1 MLPGPG
7 GGWGQAGLQSSGLSL
22 SAEFWR
28 GGRFVSTFT
37 FGQSDKMSIGQNK
50 ESHFVKY
57 NLRNFSPGSREP
69 GCHRRSRPA
78 SILVN

>member
-37 FGQSDKMSIGQNK
+37 FGQSDKMSIEQNEK
-50 ESHFVKY
+50 SHFVKY
-57 NLRNFSPGSREP
+57 NFPPGSREP

-78 SILVN
+78 SILMS